1 MKKFFFY
8 FTLIL
13 LIIFIFILL
22 YKSIYNSNS
31 YIPENNTDSKIQ
43 NISGKGLFLN
53 NEINISELVIENKFT
68 LINIWASWCA
78 PCRSEHKYLMKLS
91 NNSNINL
98 IGLNYKDK
106 KVNAKF
112 FLKKFENP
120 YSIILMDND
129 GTNSIELGAYGVPE
143 TYIISNKDK
152 IIIKKYTGPLDQ
164 KKFNEIINLIKNE
177 KF

>member
-98 IGLNYKDK
+98 IGLNYKDNSS
-106 KVNAKF
+106 NAIMFMEKF
-112 FLKKFENP
+112 GNP
-120 YSIILMDND
+120 FYKIIKDPD
-129 GTNSIELGAYGVPE
+129 GIISIELGAYGVPE
-143 TYIISNKDK
+143 TFLINNKSK
-152 IIIKKYTGPLDQ
+152 IVKKYIGEITD
-164 KKFNEIINLIKNE
+164 KKYKEIINIVNK
-177 KF
+177 